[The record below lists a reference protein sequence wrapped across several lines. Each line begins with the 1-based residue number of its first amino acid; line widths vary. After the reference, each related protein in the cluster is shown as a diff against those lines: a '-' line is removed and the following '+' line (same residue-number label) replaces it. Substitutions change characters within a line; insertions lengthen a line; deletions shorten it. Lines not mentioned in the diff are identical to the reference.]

1 MSRCVRLN
9 APHRFRVQTTFAIS
23 MVGQKTTVPVK
34 GRDLPGPVIQCPQ
47 DSSCLDQC
55 RTAQFS
61 ELAGAFPPSPDAVEE
76 VASWAKDANLQPLRV
91 GHIDVVQRVDS
102 QRYNGAEH
110 IRGFSGGS
118 HCSAYAKILHQAEG
132 VSSAQSG
139 RIRVRDNNTSTGERV
154 DGKPVVTCIRTAAR
168 TKDACYGP
176 GQEHPRNVLAACPP
190 FPTHKAA
197 QSTHLIV
204 LFRLVRLAVPV
215 FWRAERWVG
224 YWCRN

>member
-1 MSRCVRLN
+1 MC
-9 APHRFRVQTTFAIS
+9 AIG

-34 GRDLPGPVIQCPQ
+34 GHNLPGVVIQCPQ

-61 ELAGAFPPSPDAVEE
+61 ELAGAFPPSSDAVEE

-91 GHIDVVQRVDS
+91 GHINVVQLVDS

-110 IRGFSGGS
+110 IRGFSADS

-132 VSSAQSG
+132 VSSARPAG
-139 RIRVRDNNTSTGERV
+139 IRVRNNNTPIGECV
-154 DGKPVVTCIRTAAR
+154 NGKPVVTCIRTAAR

-176 GQEHPRNVLAACPP
+176 GQEHPRNVLAACLPS
-190 FPTHKAA
+190 PTDKAA

-204 LFRLVRLAVPV
+204 VFRLVRLAVPV
-215 FWRAERWVG
+215 FWRAKRWVG
-224 YWCRN
+224 YWCGN